1 MYCLTLFPYLL
12 GLAYVILPSLFIAQV
27 DHYLSLMNS
36 PKAIIRNLSN

>member
-27 DHYLSLMNS
+27 D
-36 PKAIIRNLSN
+36 NLSSSYE